1 MSPDAGPS
9 SSGPRPPRSARNT
22 STLFTPKRIGGVEIR
37 NRVVMP
43 PMTTRLADADG
54 HVTDASVA
62 YLRARAAGGVGL
74 VTVEMASPERAG
86 RHRARELGIY
96 DDRFLPG
103 LRRLTDAIHAGGA
116 KASIQLGHAGGHT
129 RRDICGEAPSAP
141 SAIPHF
147 VFEVSGETV
156 MPVEMTRER
165 IAQTERSFIDAAKRA
180 RAAGFDCVELHA
192 AHGYLLSQF
201 LCPEEN
207 RRSDEYGGS
216 LENRARISLD
226 ILQGIK
232 AEMPEFPVIFR
243 VNADDFFPT
252 GLMFPEGLK
261 VAKWAAAAGA
271 AAIHVTAGH
280 YRSLPSAHVMTPP
293 MSSPEGTFLD
303 YAARVRAEVDVP
315 VIAVGRLG
323 NPLVA
328 MAAVD
333 SGKADF
339 VALGRSLL
347 ADPDWMNKVE
357 RNEPVRRC
365 LACNTCVDEM
375 RAGGQLSCLV
385 NPTAARE
392 LDFSEARLPTGE
404 RICVIGAGPAG
415 LSYASL
421 VADGNQVT
429 VYERESVPG
438 GAFRYAAKA
447 PKFQDVEADEGS
459 LNTYIAELERAC
471 RQKGVTFKY
480 GIDVLKIPPALRDFD
495 RVVIATGAEYR
506 YGLGPI
512 VRWLLDAGLGKS
524 AIVRSI
530 FSSDRVRRWF
540 YVGARSATGDSRRP
554 PASPGQ
560 HVVMIGDAARAGNSQ
575 QAIASAFRA
584 AYTSQ
589 P

>member
-1 MSPDAGPS
+1 MSS
-9 SSGPRPPRSARNT
+9 
-22 STLFTPKRIGGVEIR
+22 LFTPKRIGGIEIR

-54 HVTDASVA
+54 YVTAASVA
-62 YLRARAAGGVGL
+62 YFRARAAGGVGL

-103 LRRLTDAIHAGGA
+103 LQRLTDAIHAGGA

-129 RRDICGEAPSAP
+129 RADICGESPIAP

-147 VFEVSGETV
+147 VFEVTGKTII
-156 MPVEMTRER
+156 PVEMTRER
-165 IAQTERSFIDAAKRA
+165 IAQTVQAFIDAAKRA
-180 RAAGFDCVELHA
+180 RAAGFDCVELHV

-226 ILQGIK
+226 ILQRIK
-232 AEMPEFPVIFR
+232 ADLPGFPVIFR
-243 VNADDFFPT
+243 LNADDFFPT
-252 GLMFPEGLK
+252 GLTFPEGLQ

-271 AAIHVTAGH
+271 DAIHVTAGH
-280 YRSLPSAHVMTPP
+280 YRSLPSAHMMTPP
-293 MSSPEGTFLD
+293 MTSPEGIFLE
-303 YAARVRAEVDVP
+303 YAARIKAEVAVP

-333 SGKADF
+333 SGKTDF

-347 ADPDWMNKVE
+347 ADPDWVNKVE

-365 LACNTCVDEM
+365 LACNMCVDEM
-375 RAGGQLSCLV
+375 RGGDQLSCLV

-438 GAFRYAAKA
+438 GAFRYAGKA

-480 GIDVLKIPPALRDFD
+480 GIDVLNTPETLRDFQ
-495 RVVIATGAEYR
+495 RVVIATGADYR
-506 YGLGPI
+506 YGIGPL
-512 VRWLLDAGLGKS
+512 VQWLLDAGLGKS
-524 AIVRSI
+524 AIVRWL
-530 FSSDRVRRWF
+530 FSSVRVRNWF
-540 YVGARSATGDSRRP
+540 YYSARSATGDTRRA
-554 PASPGQ
+554 PANPGQ
-560 HVVMIGDAARAGNSQ
+560 QVVVIGDAARAGKGQ